1 VLDNVRFGLDL
12 AGVKKKEGNERA
24 ERVHPLAALPEVA
37 LDAAGRDLRARRDAR
52 VTVFHS
58 PLLHHPTAR
67 RRRRLTRAGR
77 QSTTFGT
84 RKVELMTPSVS
95 TRLLLV
101 RHGES
106 NVTVR
111 QVVGGERTCDGL
123 SPLGV
128 RQAEALR
135 DRFARGG
142 EPEVDV
148 LVATTLPRAA
158 QTAEIVAPALGDLPI
173 VIDPELVEHRPGEAD
188 GIAFADFAG
197 RFGMFDLRAEPD
209 RPLAPGA
216 ESLRQF
222 FERVRAAIRTLV
234 REHEGRTVCVVCHG
248 GVIDNAFRD
257 LLGVGLDAPFDLW
270 TLNTS
275 ITELRLR
282 DDRWTLLRY
291 NDAAHLE
298 GLPATYLEAAQ
309 QDATSAAD

>member
-1 VLDNVRFGLDL
+1 MSDI
-12 AGVKKKEGNERA
+12 
-24 ERVHPLAALPEVA
+24 
-37 LDAAGRDLRARRDAR
+37 
-52 VTVFHS
+52 
-58 PLLHHPTAR
+58 
-67 RRRRLTRAGR
+67 
-77 QSTTFGT
+77 ST
-84 RKVELMTPSVS
+84 

-135 DRFARGG
+135 ERFSRGD
-142 EPEVDV
+142 EVPVDV
-148 LVATTLPRAA
+148 LIASTLPRAEETA
-158 QTAEIVAPALGDLPI
+158 QILSPGLGDLP
-173 VIDPELVEHRPGEAD
+173 VRTESELVEHRPGEAD
-188 GIAFADFAG
+188 GIRFADFGA
-197 RFGMFDLRAEPD
+197 RFGMFDPREEPD
-209 RPLAPGA
+209 RPLAPGG

-222 FERVRAAIRTLV
+222 YVRVRTAIDAVV
-234 REHEGRTVCVVCHG
+234 REHLGATVCIVCHG

-257 LLGVGLDAPFDLW
+257 LLGVGLEAPFDLW

-291 NDAAHLE
+291 NDAAHLA
-298 GLPATYLEAAQ
+298 GLP
-309 QDATSAAD
+309 DRTSP